1 MIPPNPK
8 VLAIYGSPR
17 GGGNTD
23 LLLAQAV
30 TGARKGGVDVE
41 EVFLRELNMAP
52 CAEDYG
58 CLKNGRCVI
67 DDDFQEVYDRLSS
80 CQGLMLSS
88 PVFFCAV
95 SAHTKIL
102 MDRCQSFWVR
112 KNLLGHSLQD
122 KSGQVRKGLFISAAA
137 RQSPRNFDGTLASV
151 RHFFAALDVELWK
164 SLLYA
169 GVDRCGD
176 ILQRRE
182 ALEECREAGAELA
195 RLLLSGLP

>member
-1 MIPPNPK
+1 MMPPNPK

-17 GGGNTD
+17 SGGNTG

-30 TGARKGGVDVE
+30 AGARNAGADVE
-41 EVFLRELNMAP
+41 EVFLRELDMVP
-52 CAEDYG
+52 CDEDYG

-67 DDDFQEVYDRLSS
+67 DDDFQGVYDQLAS
-80 CQGLMLSS
+80 CQGLMLAS

-112 KNLLGHSLQD
+112 KNLLGHSLQG
-122 KSGQVRKGLFISAAA
+122 KPGQDRKGLFISASA
-137 RQSPRNFDGTLASV
+137 RQESSAILTAPLSAV

-164 SLLYA
+164 ALLYGGA
-169 GVDRCGD
+169 DRRGD

-182 ALEECREAGAELA
+182 ALDECREAGAELA
-195 RLLLSGLP
+195 RLLLSRS